1 MKKIF
6 KKISVG
12 EIIDKLTILEI
23 KKRKINSKK
32 YSTQI
37 KKEHEILKKSL
48 KKNLKINNKI
58 KKLWKELYKVNSN
71 IWDMENL
78 KRERQKILE
87 EIVIVAR
94 YVYKYNDERA
104 SIKSKINKITKSNVN
119 EVKKYSNY

>member
-1 MKKIF
+1 M
-6 KKISVG
+6 
-12 EIIDKLTILEI
+12 EI

-94 YVYKYNDERA
+94 YVYKYNDQRA

>member
-6 KKISVG
+6 TEISVG

-23 KKRKINSKK
+23 KKKKINSKK

-94 YVYKYNDERA
+94 YVYKYNDQRA

>member
-6 KKISVG
+6 TEISVG

-94 YVYKYNDERA
+94 YFYKYNDQRA

>member
-6 KKISVG
+6 TEISVG

-48 KKNLKINNKI
+48 NKNLKINNKI

-94 YVYKYNDERA
+94 YVYKYNDQRA

>member
-6 KKISVG
+6 TEISVG

-23 KKRKINSKK
+23 KKRKIKSKK

-94 YVYKYNDERA
+94 YVYKYNDQRA